1 MRVIGVDP
9 GSLITGYGIVTKNCS
24 QPEFVAG
31 GIIRASGNLSQPKR
45 IHLIHRHL
53 EGIIQQYSPNVMVV
67 ESLFHAENSQSL
79 MKLSQVRGAILL
91 LGEMYSLDIYEYSP
105 REIKKGVTGYGNA
118 DKKQMVFMMGKLLN
132 IPDLKSPDQ
141 ADALAAALYHC
152 NMCSHLVAAV

>member
-1 MRVIGVDP
+1 
-9 GSLITGYGIVTKNCS
+9 
-24 QPEFVAG
+24 
-31 GIIRASGNLSQPKR
+31 
-45 IHLIHRHL
+45 
-53 EGIIQQYSPNVMVV
+53 
-67 ESLFHAENSQSL
+67 